1 MSIAAWILLS
11 LTLVVTVVL
20 LPQVAK
26 SRRMMGQARNDDRF
40 SQGMRVLELAEAP
53 SLAHSVEV
61 AIHRKTDR
69 TMQQSVTR
77 PIKMAQDLRT
87 YTDLK
92 SRRAAASSSRSSA
105 ARRRLAFLGG
115 LAIAAVVVSGFAA
128 AGMLAWWV
136 LVAPGVGILLTLGW
150 GSVAAR
156 KGRREDLRYLE
167 DIRAV
172 ERRLEKSPAGR
183 AALHAGKLR
192 SNSHW
197 AKVAQESLK
206 SETREGTLSEALQ
219 KANEV
224 LEAQS
229 GEDSETVT
237 APETEQTVQNAEMPA
252 VVGDKVD
259 QSVQNNTNQKLT
271 EQNATETPVDTPEKN
286 KWNPTA
292 IPVPSYTLHSDL
304 VRRDV
309 AIAAEVTGQDWE
321 DTPVPMRP
329 KNAQIM
335 PAGEALTSEEIQ
347 SAAPVDLETILE
359 RRRA

>member
-92 SRRAAASSSRSSA
+92 SRRAAAAFSRSSA
-105 ARRRLAFLGG
+105 ARRRLALLGG
-115 LAIAAVVVSGFAA
+115 LAIEAVAISGFAA

-136 LVAPGVGILLTLGW
+136 LAAPGAGILLTLGW

-206 SETREGTLSEALQ
+206 SETREGSLNEALQ

-309 AIAAEVTGQDWE
+309 SIAAEVTGQDWE

-329 KNAQIM
+329 KIAQIM

-347 SAAPVDLETILE
+347 SSAPVDLETILE